1 MINDNASG
9 PRHHG
14 RRWKRPAHRPEPG
27 WREPSEPSQAA
38 LEHDPARFVVDNE
51 IGWGLPHPTIAL
63 IAALLAALWVF
74 PSLIGRIV
82 RLFRRR

>member
-1 MINDNASG
+1 MMTRNTSG

-14 RRWKRPAHRPEPG
+14 RRWKYPVLPPEPG
-27 WREPSEPSQAA
+27 EPSQAA

-51 IGWGLPHPTIAL
+51 IGWGLPHPTIAV

-74 PSLIGRIV
+74 PSLIGRIA
-82 RLFRRR
+82 RLFGRR